1 MSEIQLAI
9 AKERLRLMGD
19 YLDNDVQQALDSA
32 EREALNFIN
41 RLTLPRDPVP
51 AGSPPGLFG
60 ALCPDVVDAVLLLV
74 RATIDALSPD
84 ELIGYRRA
92 AEIKLF
98 PYRQYMGV

>member
-9 AKERLRLMGD
+9 AKARLRLIGD
-19 YLDNDVQQALDSA
+19 YLDNDVQQALDGA

-41 RLTLPRDPVP
+41 RLTLPRDSVP
-51 AGSPPGLFG
+51 TGSPPGTLG
-60 ALCPDVVDAVLLLV
+60 ALCPDVVDAILLLV
-74 RATIDALSPD
+74 RATIDALNAE

-98 PYRQYMGV
+98 PYRQNMGV